1 MTPFLQDLRDTLR
14 QICQAPDFAQRRN
27 LLTLLLR
34 GASLLLLV
42 GIAIGIGA
50 GLFTAH
56 LVDNFLYNTA
66 ASSQHRCLYPSTE
79 HPRHGRLHTMPSLST
94 CKSFTSNRWETE

>member
-1 MTPFLQDLRDTLR
+1 MLNDLRDALR
-14 QICQAPDFAQRRN
+14 QLFHAPGLAQHEDIR
-27 LLTLLLR
+27 TLILR
-34 GASLLLLV
+34 GASLLLLA

-66 ASSQHRCLYPSTE
+66 DSSPHRCVYSSSE
-79 HPRHGRLHTMPSLST
+79 HSRRGRLHATPSSSP
-94 CKSFTSNRWETE
+94 CKSLVPDHWEME